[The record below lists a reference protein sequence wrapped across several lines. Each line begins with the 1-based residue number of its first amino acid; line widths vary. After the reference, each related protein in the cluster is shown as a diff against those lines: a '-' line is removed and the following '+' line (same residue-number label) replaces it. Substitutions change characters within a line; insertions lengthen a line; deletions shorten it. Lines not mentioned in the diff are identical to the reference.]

1 MVRGDQD
8 LKTEKLQKTRSPIR
22 VFAMARLRLGSWSS
36 IVAIMRPYYDFKVAE
51 FNLSSFLFLLLGD
64 ILVSTLS
71 ALIHV
76 G

>member
-36 IVAIMRPYYDFKVAE
+36 IVAE